1 MRAPPQSK
9 QGAKRP
15 ALAGAQAKLA
25 VGAAHDRHEY
35 EADRIADR
43 VVRGAPSTGAPP
55 ALISGLSA
63 QRTPLP
69 SMAAKPPEQKEDES
83 PAPPE
88 KRAQRSPRGTGPEKP
103 AKPTEK
109 KPPKEDKP
117 APKPASKP
125 AAKSPPS
132 APAAAP
138 KAAAPAAAKAPP
150 KPAAAPA
157 ARGGKEPEKKP
168 AAKPAKSKPTASGK
182 KPAQRAAKPSQSG
195 SKPEAKDG
203 AAPKQDVAGAKAGPP
218 PLKHGDEAGAT
229 RGAGKSES
237 NPGGSKGETAPGAEG
252 GEAPAGIEA
261 QIDRMR
267 QGPAQKLGDPLRDK
281 MEPHLG
287 QDLGGVRMHTDR
299 AAGEAADA
307 LNAKAF
313 TVGKDVFFGPGQY
326 DPDSS
331 GGLHLIAHEVAHTVQ
346 QGGGSMA
353 SRRIQREPKKA
364 EDKAST
370 SGKTDEE
377 KKTEEKVT
385 EISGKDW
392 SIKLV
397 PGGKGTVTLPSLK
410 LPKVAGGLKGSA
422 GSIAQPAAAGG
433 VLPSEGAEYR
443 LEKMDERQGSAA
455 DAWVASAKAKYA
467 AKLAPKLQKQIED
480 QGDAASVAKGGE
492 AVYVLY
498 GGGKAASANSMIV
511 GTPTQLAEHDS
522 VLRPMLG
529 PQGGA
534 ATLHADHAL
543 ELQIGGA
550 DSFDNL
556 WLLESKSNMSSGGT
570 IKADVEASIKDT
582 LTAAEKELEKSGAEP
597 ASPLPK
603 SVVEVKSSWT
613 KVFKKVEAGGAYG
626 TKTYWTRKQIEAGE
640 HLKHFRA
647 MSEKELVKQGFI
659 FKEGEVPTHINI
671 FPKPGGGRPI
681 RFAVSKDGKTLQK
694 PGYFVRGYEIV
705 NDPPFNAPTSGNMGG
720 VLTTL
725 QIRRAKKKGKAK
737 DPVQMPEA
745 TLTIQHSE
753 SFGFGGYIEPGSLKA
768 AFQKA
773 HFDSMSEITF
783 TNAQITGDGEIVAE
797 GSLLSSKALLPK
809 LNVPILL
816 RGDEI
821 VMQFPIPT
829 EGLDFGP
836 VSVTDAALEL
846 GVGGDGF
853 FIQGTAGVKID
864 QVGEG
869 TLTARGTGDEVS
881 IGGIFN
887 LDLSF
892 LKKAEVTCNYALKDD
907 AFSAS
912 AELQVNPTSL
922 PGVESGT
929 VNINAS
935 RESFGLSGTLNL
947 GGILAGSTIGV
958 GYMPESGLSIE
969 GKDLPLPVDNLPGV
983 SGATVTV
990 RAVRSPEGEG
1000 WKISGGGSAKLDAGG
1015 ATGTLAV
1022 TYDGEAVTMKVRA
1035 TVEKGPASGWLDVTA
1050 TNAATDAE
1058 GNPVEGGAV
1067 GDLRI
1072 WGKGEATVKFGKVL
1086 TGKAGIEYTPEGKV
1100 LVTGTIALPP
1110 TFDLFEKK
1118 EYNKSL
1124 LKISTPDFPIW
1135 GVKVGP
1141 VGVGIF
1147 AYADTEVS
1155 FNAYVGPGQLKD
1167 AALTANLDLEKPED
1181 ATVTGKATFFVPSY
1195 AGLKLDLGGGLKA
1208 QAAIAYVK
1216 GRVGMTGELGL
1227 GLDGSFNVD
1236 VSWNRNDGFALNA
1249 KATIEASPKFKVGI
1263 TASVYAGVDVGIDEI
1278 EKEWGPWN
1286 KSLGEF
1292 GPDMK
1297 LGATFPLGWSEK
1309 DGLDLSLDKISITKP
1324 SLDAKSILDSAFN
1337 AIAP

>member
-1 MRAPPQSK
+1 
-9 QGAKRP
+9 
-15 ALAGAQAKLA
+15 
-25 VGAAHDRHEY
+25 
-35 EADRIADR
+35 
-43 VVRGAPSTGAPP
+43 
-55 ALISGLSA
+55 
-63 QRTPLP
+63 
-69 SMAAKPPEQKEDES
+69 
-83 PAPPE
+83 
-88 KRAQRSPRGTGPEKP
+88 
-103 AKPTEK
+103 
-109 KPPKEDKP
+109 
-117 APKPASKP
+117 
-125 AAKSPPS
+125 
-132 APAAAP
+132 
-138 KAAAPAAAKAPP
+138 
-150 KPAAAPA
+150 
-157 ARGGKEPEKKP
+157 
-168 AAKPAKSKPTASGK
+168 
-182 KPAQRAAKPSQSG
+182 
-195 SKPEAKDG
+195 
-203 AAPKQDVAGAKAGPP
+203 
-218 PLKHGDEAGAT
+218 
-229 RGAGKSES
+229 
-237 NPGGSKGETAPGAEG
+237 
-252 GEAPAGIEA
+252 
-261 QIDRMR
+261 MR

-313 TVGKDVFFGPGQY
+313 TVGKDVFFGPGQF

-353 SRRIQREPKKA
+353 SRRIQRAPKKA
-364 EDKAST
+364 KDKSSTKKDEDDKP
-370 SGKTDEE
+370 K
-377 KKTEEKVT
+377 EKVT
-385 EISGKDW
+385 EISGNDW
-392 SIKLV
+392 SIELV

-455 DAWVASAKAKYA
+455 DAWVASAKAKFA
-467 AKLAPKLQKQIED
+467 AKLAPKLRKQIED
-480 QGDAASVAKGGE
+480 QGDAASVAKSGD

-511 GTPTQLAEHDS
+511 GTPEQLAEHDS

-582 LTAAEKELEKSGAEP
+582 LSAAEKELQKSGAEP

-626 TKTYWTRKQIEAGE
+626 TKTYWTRKQIEDGE
-640 HLKHFRA
+640 HLKHYRA
-647 MSEKELVKQGFI
+647 MSEKELVQQGFI
-659 FKEGEVPTHINI
+659 FKEGEVPTHINV
-671 FPKPGGGRPI
+671 FPKPGGGRPV

-694 PGYFVRGYEIV
+694 PGYFLRGYEIV
-705 NDPPFNAPTSGNMGG
+705 NDPPFNAPTSGDMGG

-725 QIRRAKKKGKAK
+725 QIRRAKKKGKSK

-783 TNAQITGDGEIVAE
+783 SNAQITGDGDIVAE

-821 VMQFPIPT
+821 VMQFPVPT

-846 GVGGDGF
+846 GVGGEGF
-853 FIQGTAGVKID
+853 FIQGVAGINIE
-864 QVGEG
+864 QVGSG
-869 TLTARGTGDEVS
+869 TLTARGSGDDVTLE
-881 IGGIFN
+881 GIFN

-892 LKKAEVTCNYALKDD
+892 LEKAEVTCKYSLKDD
-907 AFSAS
+907 AFSAK
-912 AELQVNPTSL
+912 AELVVKAGSL

-929 VNINAS
+929 VNVNAS
-935 RESFGLSGTLNL
+935 RESFGLAGTLNL
-947 GGILAGSTIGV
+947 GGVLKGSAISV

-969 GKDLPLPVDNLPGV
+969 GKDLPLPVDKLPGV

-1000 WKISGGGSAKLDAGG
+1000 WKITGGGSAKLAAAG
-1015 ATGTLAV
+1015 ATGTLAI
-1022 TYDGEAVTMKVRA
+1022 TYDGEAVTMKARA

-1058 GNPVEGGAV
+1058 GNPIDGGPV

-1072 WGKGEATVKFGKVL
+1072 WGKGEATMKFGKVL

-1100 LVTGTIALPP
+1100 LLSGTIALPP
-1110 TFDLFEKK
+1110 TFDLFDKK

-1141 VGVGIF
+1141 VGIGIF
-1147 AYADTEVS
+1147 AYADAEVS

-1167 AALTANLDLEKPED
+1167 TALTANLDLDKPED
-1181 ATVTGKATFFVPSY
+1181 ATVTGTATFFVPSY
-1195 AGLKLDLGGGLKA
+1195 AGLKLDVGGGLKA
-1208 QAAIAYVK
+1208 QVAVAYVK
-1216 GRVGMTGELGL
+1216 GRVGLTGELGL
-1227 GLDGSFNVD
+1227 GLDGSFKVD
-1236 VSWNRNDGFALNA
+1236 VSWNRNDGFAVGAEA
-1249 KATIEASPKFKVGI
+1249 KIEASPKFKVGI
-1263 TASVYAGVDVGIDEI
+1263 TASVFAGVDLGLFDI

-1286 KSLGEF
+1286 KTLGEF

-1324 SLDAKSILDSAFN
+1324 SLDAKSIIDSAFN
-1337 AIAP
+1337 AVAP